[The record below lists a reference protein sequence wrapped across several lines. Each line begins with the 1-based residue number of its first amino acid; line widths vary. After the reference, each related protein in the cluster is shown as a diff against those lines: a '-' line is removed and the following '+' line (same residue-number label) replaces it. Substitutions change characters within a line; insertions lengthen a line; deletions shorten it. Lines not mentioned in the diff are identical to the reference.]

1 MSLTAPRFAVAA
13 TQQRRQFDRRLYLV
27 AGVAFLLIVV
37 AGFARSYYAGAWFGA
52 PPLPSPLVHVH
63 GALMTAWVLLFIVQ
77 VRLIASTRIRLH
89 QRLGYA
95 AIGLAALI
103 IATGVL
109 VAARAAKYG
118 SASTPPGVPPL
129 AFMAVP
135 LTDLVMF
142 AVLFG
147 AAIYYRRRPAAHK
160 TLMLLTAINFLP
172 PAIARIPVA
181 SLQALGPL
189 WFFGVP
195 TVLATVCLALDARR
209 HGRVNRVF
217 LTGTLLLVAS
227 YVGRLA
233 LMTTAA
239 WMQFATWLTGFV

>member
-1 MSLTAPRFAVAA
+1 MSLTASPFAVDT
-13 TQQRRQFDRRLYLV
+13 TQQRRRFDRRLYLA
-27 AGVAFLLIVV
+27 AGIAFLLIVV
-37 AGFARSYYAGAWFGA
+37 TGFARSYYAGRLFGA
-52 PPLPSPLVHVH
+52 PPLRSPLVQVH
-63 GALMTAWVLLFIVQ
+63 GALMTAWVLLFVVQ

-103 IATGVL
+103 IATGIP

-118 SASTPPGVPPL
+118 SASFPADVPPL

-135 LTDLVMF
+135 MMDLVMF
-142 AVLFG
+142 ALLFG

-181 SLQALGPL
+181 SLQAFGPL
-189 WFFGVP
+189 WFFGFPVI
-195 TVLATVCLALDARR
+195 LAIVCLTLDARR

-233 LMTTAA
+233 LMTTGP
-239 WMQFATWLTGFV
+239 WMQFATWVTTFV